1 MISRYS
7 LSLNKPNIPEDNIVA
22 ERMAVRAVFM
32 VSCVPAR
39 CHLATDTD
47 ISPASSSCSPQGR
60 EVWTEQEMISLIAIT
75 GNKRDAITTLS
86 LDAADIQ
93 TVNSKSQP

>member
-1 MISRYS
+1 ME
-7 LSLNKPNIPEDNIVA
+7 LDTPEANIVA

-86 LDAADIQ
+86 LDAAARHSDSPY
-93 TVNSKSQP
+93 NSKSQPKS